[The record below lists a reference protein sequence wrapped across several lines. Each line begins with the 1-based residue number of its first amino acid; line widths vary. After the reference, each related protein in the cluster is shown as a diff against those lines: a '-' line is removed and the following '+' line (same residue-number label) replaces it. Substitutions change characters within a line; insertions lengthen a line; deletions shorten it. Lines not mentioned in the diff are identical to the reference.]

1 MKPTIVDVLPRS
13 YQYNT
18 FKGGGVPL
26 KMYFKK
32 NILGCILPFLLV
44 SFQFSRMKITIAAT

>member
-1 MKPTIVDVLPRS
+1 MSYPGPTSIMHL
-13 YQYNT
+13 
-18 FKGGGVPL
+18 KGGGGVPL